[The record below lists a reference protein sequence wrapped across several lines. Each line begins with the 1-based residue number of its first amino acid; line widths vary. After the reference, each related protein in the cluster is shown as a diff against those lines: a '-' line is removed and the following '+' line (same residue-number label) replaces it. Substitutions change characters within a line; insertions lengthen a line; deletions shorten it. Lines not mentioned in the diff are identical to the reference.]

1 MVGKRRVY
9 DTKCP
14 DEILGGSPS
23 YNSASATSTAGMRC
37 SWGMLVQPLLYV
49 KELAEHFV
57 FNGHAPLSV
66 SRGQT
71 FPDNA
76 FPDNFQWYFW

>member
-1 MVGKRRVY
+1 MY
-9 DTKCP
+9 DVKCP
-14 DEILGGSPS
+14 DEILGGSIS
-23 YNSASATSTAGMRC
+23 YNSASAIHSRHEMLLGDAYAATSVCQGV
-37 SWGMLVQPLLYV
+37 G
-49 KELAEHFV
+49 KHFV